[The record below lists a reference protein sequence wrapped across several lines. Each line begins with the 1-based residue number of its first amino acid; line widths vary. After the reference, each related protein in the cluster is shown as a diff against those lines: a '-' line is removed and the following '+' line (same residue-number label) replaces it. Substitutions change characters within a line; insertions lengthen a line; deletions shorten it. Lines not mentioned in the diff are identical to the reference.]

1 MAIIDFECPVCK
13 EKNNFTLM
21 GNDKGIFDR
30 KCKACNTKLEIEN
43 NSDGIQVKS
52 LQKNIKRKPITRHY
66 EEIQEGGNNNVP
78 NDYKKYELKVPNKKT
93 AKFIAILILTSALMG
108 LFTGY
113 IMLDFFNNDYEE
125 FESIEI
131 EIVVK
136 NNTSDLANTKIF
148 LDGKEINAT
157 YAGNGTY
164 NIMAKPGKH
173 TIEITAPDHK
183 KVKMDVFLPPQDS
196 NLTLIDVEQGIEGV
210 NRFTFN
216 MEEGNGNLTLEE
228 SIYLK
233 VTWIAWFFIICSLS
247 GIQGAWVTYKLK
259 SYNNAQ
265 IGAFMSVLAMG
276 FFIIGPILGIL
287 ALYYLK
293 KNKKIFTASF
303 KN

>member
-1 MAIIDFECPVCK
+1 MAKTEFDCPECGK
-13 EKNNFTLM
+13 TNNFVLL
-21 GNDKGIFDR
+21 GNDKGIFER
-30 KCKACNTKLEIEN
+30 KCKSCKAEIEIEN
-43 NSDGIQVKS
+43 NSTGIQVKS
-52 LQKNIKRKPITRHY
+52 LQKGIKKNY
-66 EEIQEGGNNNVP
+66 ETFKEKKNNNIP
-78 NDYKKYELKVPNKKT
+78 SDYKKYNFEEPNKKT
-93 AKFIAILILTSALMG
+93 AKFIAILILTSSLMG

-113 IMLDFFNNDYEE
+113 ILLDFFDSDYEE
-125 FESIEI
+125 FENIEI
-131 EIVVK
+131 EIVAK
-136 NNTSDLANTKIF
+136 NNTSDLANIKII
-148 LDGKEINAT
+148 LDGKEINST
-157 YAGNGTY
+157 YIGNGTY
-164 NIMAKPGKH
+164 NVMAKPGKH

-183 KVKMDVFLPPQDS
+183 NATMNVFIPLQDS